1 MGGTEVNLGPGTTR
15 KRNYWSEAD
24 WLRGRKGERGKV
36 PRSFY
41 QSGEERRRMG
51 QRRQT
56 RSILWVRMQGDRRG
70 TDWVFCSMFI
80 DNTTLKESMQ
90 LYRMGNLDFTPD
102 MEVHVYY
109 VCCLRDIVLCLVW
122 HLWSSI
128 WNTSFSGVKSSW
140 TSLYLVSYMLPLI
153 TFQF

>member
-1 MGGTEVNLGPGTTR
+1 
-15 KRNYWSEAD
+15 
-24 WLRGRKGERGKV
+24 
-36 PRSFY
+36 
-41 QSGEERRRMG
+41 MG

-109 VCCLRDIVLCLVW
+109 VCCLRDIVLCLV
-122 HLWSSI
+122 
-128 WNTSFSGVKSSW
+128 
-140 TSLYLVSYMLPLI
+140 
-153 TFQF
+153 

>member
-1 MGGTEVNLGPGTTR
+1 
-15 KRNYWSEAD
+15 
-24 WLRGRKGERGKV
+24 
-36 PRSFY
+36 
-41 QSGEERRRMG
+41 MG

-70 TDWVFCSMFI
+70 TDWVFCSMCI

-109 VCCLRDIVLCLVW
+109 VCCLRDIVLCLV
-122 HLWSSI
+122 
-128 WNTSFSGVKSSW
+128 
-140 TSLYLVSYMLPLI
+140 
-153 TFQF
+153 